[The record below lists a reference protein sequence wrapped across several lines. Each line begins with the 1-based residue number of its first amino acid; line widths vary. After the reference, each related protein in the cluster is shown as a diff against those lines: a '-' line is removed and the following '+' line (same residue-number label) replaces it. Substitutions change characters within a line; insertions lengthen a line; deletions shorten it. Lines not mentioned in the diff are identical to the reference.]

1 MRSILLLVGV
11 GVGVGVIQAT
21 LVVPVV
27 SADTVADTRFKYRRG
42 FYSAPFLQVIRS
54 KTTGAQIRYTTDG
67 SEPSATHGLG
77 GGNPVAVRVESTM
90 TLRVMAYK
98 DGMQPTNIDTHT
110 YIFPADVLKQPRH
123 VEGYP
128 RSLTQAGMGYLLE
141 LDYEMDPEIV
151 DHPAY
156 RDELVS
162 SLKSIPT
169 LSIVMDPDDLFG
181 QRFSSDRDHLDP
193 RISGVY
199 FGHLG
204 ARSEAHAS
212 IELIDPARPAA
223 GFQIDC
229 GIESH
234 GIRGVK
240 RSLKLKFQKEYGSG
254 KLRSTFLQNAPLNGD
269 SATTKFDRI
278 VLRAGHTRSWAGE
291 NPDETCYTRDQWV
304 RDTQIAMS
312 GIGSHGTFVHLY
324 LNGLYW
330 GVYNAVERPDAWFT
344 SAYRGGA
351 QQDWFAVNH
360 HGELHGDGERW
371 LYLRGRLK
379 DKDLSES
386 KHYRELEEYLDV
398 AEFADY
404 MILGWYVRLD
414 DWGPNRNWYAGNRS
428 RPPEP
433 FQFFMWDA
441 EYSLFA
447 GAEPMAWIHELY
459 RAAAFTDS
467 WDMVGLWHALA
478 RSPDF
483 MTLFADRVY
492 QHCFHDG
499 ALTEENAIARWRH
512 LNEVVSDAL
521 IAESARWGDARKIF
535 GEPTRTR
542 DDTFLPEVE
551 RVVGM
556 MTGNV
561 AHFIKVL
568 RDEGYYPSI
577 DPPEIA
583 GTNLREPERLGRH
596 LLHRR
601 RIRSPSSRR
610 RGLGRGTRM
619 EERRGAYAN
628 RRRGCQRAGP
638 NRTRVER
645 APLVRPQLT
654 VVYRG

>member
-1 MRSILLLVGV
+1 
-11 GVGVGVIQAT
+11 
-21 LVVPVV
+21 
-27 SADTVADTRFKYRRG
+27 
-42 FYSAPFLQVIRS
+42 
-54 KTTGAQIRYTTDG
+54 
-67 SEPSATHGLG
+67 
-77 GGNPVAVRVESTM
+77 
-90 TLRVMAYK
+90 
-98 DGMQPTNIDTHT
+98 
-110 YIFPADVLKQPRH
+110 
-123 VEGYP
+123 
-128 RSLTQAGMGYLLE
+128 
-141 LDYEMDPEIV
+141 
-151 DHPAY
+151 
-156 RDELVS
+156 
-162 SLKSIPT
+162 
-169 LSIVMDPDDLFG
+169 
-181 QRFSSDRDHLDP
+181 
-193 RISGVY
+193 
-199 FGHLG
+199 
-204 ARSEAHAS
+204 
-212 IELIDPARPAA
+212 
-223 GFQIDC
+223 
-229 GIESH
+229 
-234 GIRGVK
+234 
-240 RSLKLKFQKEYGSG
+240 
-254 KLRSTFLQNAPLNGD
+254 
-269 SATTKFDRI
+269 
-278 VLRAGHTRSWAGE
+278 
-291 NPDETCYTRDQWV
+291 
-304 RDTQIAMS
+304 MS

-360 HGELHGDGERW
+360 HGELHDDGERW